1 MTVHCR
7 KAEEDIYNIIK
18 RHGNTKVVMYWY
30 SGNEYWLS
38 KLSELGC
45 YFSVNANML
54 NSINGKKNIKSI
66 PLGRV

>member
-1 MTVHCR
+1 
-7 KAEEDIYNIIK
+7 
-18 RHGNTKVVMYWY
+18 MYWY